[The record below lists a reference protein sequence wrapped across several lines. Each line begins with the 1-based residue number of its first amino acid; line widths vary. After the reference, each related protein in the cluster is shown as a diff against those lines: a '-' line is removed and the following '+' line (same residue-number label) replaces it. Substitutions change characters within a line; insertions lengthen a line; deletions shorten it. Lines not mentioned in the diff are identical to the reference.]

1 MRFAKTVLTVAAW
14 YGFLVLL
21 PMYFLEARTGHDHP
35 PAITHPEYYY
45 GFIGVALAW
54 QVAFLVMA
62 RDPLRYRAFLIPA
75 VLEKALFGPVA
86 IGLALAGRSPWTM
99 IVAGSMDLVLGA
111 LFLTAWFKLREA

>member
-21 PMYFLEARTGHDHP
+21 PMYFMEARTGHDYP

-62 RDPLRYRAFLIPA
+62 KDPLRFRPLLIPA

-86 IGLALAGRSPWTM
+86 IGLALTGRSPWTM
-99 IVAGSMDLVLGA
+99 IVAGSLDLLLGA